1 VFLTPPECPKRLV
14 FDAKQELEHVLT
26 EQEKPNIRKSCLM
39 LKLHEDIVNG
49 LCNLIPL
56 WVLMKLREEVVGKE
70 SQWRNHRSPVTTF
83 GQPHDKIK
91 L

>member
-1 VFLTPPECPKRLV
+1 
-14 FDAKQELEHVLT
+14 
-26 EQEKPNIRKSCLM
+26 M

-56 WVLMKLREEVVGKE
+56 WVLMKLREEVVEKE
-70 SQWRNHRSPVTTF
+70 SQWRDHRSPVITF